1 MCSIIVGQ
9 SLWRESSLSPFLVA
23 PRELRLPFLVSES
36 KVNLPRMIQ
45 GSTNQFLDLLIK
57 LLVELSQRTLC
68 ETTEAARKG
77 MTTVTQSQ
85 TQELY
90 YGDITNT

>member
-1 MCSIIVGQ
+1 
-9 SLWRESSLSPFLVA
+9 
-23 PRELRLPFLVSES
+23 
-36 KVNLPRMIQ
+36 MIQ